1 MQLVPGDIAACFG
14 TDLTGRFISW
24 GTASLLAPRGL
35 RIAPSHVAICC
46 EHEERAVWVESTT
59 LCSHACL
66 VRGRPVSGVQVHRPR
81 LRIGDYVRA
90 GGRVDIYR
98 LSDIQ
103 RLSSAESRLLTRIL
117 IDHFVRRSVSYDVGG
132 AMLSGTRVFQLT
144 RCFPV
149 ASLDELFCSE
159 LVAAVLMRLGRM
171 NHANPTRFHPGRL
184 LRELVRQGTYRRV
197 SRFAAGLGSR
207 DESLGRADDQCSL
220 NVQPQAPADDG
231 MERHRRHAIS

>member
-1 MQLVPGDIAACFG
+1 MQFLPGDIAACFG
-14 TDLTGRFISW
+14 TDLTGRAISW

-35 RIAPSHVAICC
+35 RVAPSHVALCC
-46 EHEERAVWVESTT
+46 EFEEQVVWVESTT
-59 LCSHACL
+59 LCPHACL
-66 VRGRPVSGVQVHRPR
+66 IRGMPVSGVQVHRPL
-81 LRIGDYVRA
+81 LRIEDYIRA

-98 LSDIQ
+98 LSEIQ
-103 RLSSAESRLLTRIL
+103 QLSSAESRLLTRIL
-117 IDHFVRRSVSYDVGG
+117 IDHFARRAVSYDIGG

-144 RCFPV
+144 RCFPA

-197 SRFAAGLGSR
+197 RRFAGTAGSKEQGAPVGNALRGVPACGKRR
-207 DESLGRADDQCSL
+207 DG
-220 NVQPQAPADDG
+220 P
-231 MERHRRHAIS
+231 HAIS